1 MDTVFADDRCDVG
14 KPAPHS
20 RSVCGGLKKEEEEE
34 STGDGDVASA
44 LSSVWLQIKHSK
56 LCWPFRLGRQ

>member
-20 RSVCGGLKKEEEEE
+20 RSVCGGLKKEEEE

-44 LSSVWLQIKHSK
+44 LSSVWLQIKLLK
-56 LCWPFRLGRQ
+56 LCRPFRLGRQ